1 METKKAVVF
10 TGHWSDDE
18 KIDNLPKPG
27 PEDFVACADGGYL
40 ICVSAGIKPDVVI
53 GDFDSLSV
61 EQTARIDE
69 LGINRIVYPREKS
82 ETDTLLCVK
91 HGLSLGFEKFLIVGG
106 IGGDFGHTVANLQV
120 LSFLTDMRC
129 EAEIITRSE
138 RLMLA
143 DGEALSVHREPIPA
157 VPLLINGMPGAKFS
171 VLSYAERSSGV
182 NIENA
187 KYELT
192 DAVLTQSYP
201 IGVSNEFQGKETT
214 KISVRYGRLLV
225 IVSR

>member
-27 PEDFVACADGGYL
+27 PEDFVVCADGGYL
-40 ICVSAGIKPDVVI
+40 LCVSAGIKPDVVI
-53 GDFDSLSV
+53 GDFDSLSL
-61 EQTARIDE
+61 EQTAQIDE
-69 LGINRIVYPREKS
+69 LGIDRIVYPQEKS

-91 HGLSLGFEKFLIVGG
+91 YGMSLGFEKFLIVGG
-106 IGGDFGHTVANLQV
+106 IGGDFGHTIANLQV

-129 EAEIITRSE
+129 EAEIITKSE

-143 DGEALSVHREPIPA
+143 DGETLSVHREPIPA
-157 VPLLINGMPGAKFS
+157 VPLLINGISGAKFS

-187 KYELT
+187 KYELK

-201 IGVSNEFQGKETT
+201 IGVSNEFIEKKTT

-225 IVSR
+225 IVNR